1 MASSQADKRPIPN
14 LLPSRQD
21 SMLHQ
26 GNARMKDL
34 ISYEGAL
41 CANCQAPLQGEF
53 CHHCGQS
60 VHSVLRPVHG
70 LFEEF
75 FETFLHIDGRILHTL
90 PALFLKPGYLTLEYF
105 SGRRVRYIA
114 PFRLMFVLCLLS
126 FFVLHLATD
135 VIAQRI
141 EHRHQRSAVVI
152 DQDADFSQAQT
163 TQQVR
168 RQLDTKLQALEAT
181 RAIGNAAI
189 VAQIDQTEQKLH
201 EQANARLA
209 ELGAPASASTDSKPS
224 NEQNEGASNREQPV
238 HIGWLPAFANER
250 LTEFGDH
257 IRKNMRTLK
266 RGTTAERR
274 EAWEHL
280 EAGIYGALP
289 GTMLVLVPVFALLL
303 KLFYI
308 FKRRLYM
315 EHLIVSLHSHAFLF
329 VSLLLIVIAGM
340 LNTWLR
346 PVAAWAGYVAG
357 LLQAGLILWVP
368 AYLLMMQKRVYRQ
381 GWAMTLLKYWCVGW
395 CYFWLLLLVLTVAAT
410 LGLAR

>member
-1 MASSQADKRPIPN
+1 
-14 LLPSRQD
+14 
-21 SMLHQ
+21 
-26 GNARMKDL
+26 MKEL
-34 ISYEGAL
+34 TSYEGAL

-90 PALFLKPGYLTLEYF
+90 PALFLKPGFLTLEYF

-141 EHRHQRSAVVI
+141 EHRDQRNSVVI
-152 DQDADFSQAQT
+152 DQGADFSQAQT
-163 TQQVR
+163 AQEVR
-168 RQLDTKLQALEAT
+168 HQLDAKLETLEAT

-201 EQANARLA
+201 QQANARLA
-209 ELGAPASASTDSKPS
+209 ELGAPARASSASKRSGDEPSDEGSDGTSKL
-224 NEQNEGASNREQPV
+224 EQPI
-238 HIGWLPAFANER
+238 HISWLPAFASQR
-250 LTEFGDH
+250 LAEFDEH
-257 IRKNMRTLK
+257 IRKNAKALH
-266 RGTTAERR
+266 RGTITERR

-289 GTMLVLVPVFALLL
+289 GTMLVLVPMFALLL

-340 LNTWLR
+340 LSTWLR
-346 PVAAWAGYVAG
+346 PIAAWTGYAAG
-357 LLQAGLILWVP
+357 LMQGALMLWVP
-368 AYLLMMQKRVYRQ
+368 AYLLIMQKRVYRQ
-381 GWAMTLLKYWCVGW
+381 GWAMTLVKYWCVGW
-395 CYFWLLLLVLTVAAT
+395 CYFWLLLLILMVAVV
-410 LGLAR
+410 LGLAH

>member
-1 MASSQADKRPIPN
+1 
-14 LLPSRQD
+14 
-21 SMLHQ
+21 
-26 GNARMKDL
+26 MKEL
-34 ISYEGAL
+34 TSYEGAL

-90 PALFLKPGYLTLEYF
+90 PPLFLKPGFLTLEYF

-135 VIAQRI
+135 VITQRI
-141 EHRHQRSAVVI
+141 QQRHQHNAVVI
-152 DQDADFSQAQT
+152 DQGADFSQARTAQDV
-163 TQQVR
+163 Q
-168 RQLDTKLQALEAT
+168 RQLDSKLQTLEAT

-189 VAQIDQTEQKLH
+189 VAQIDQTEQKLR
-201 EQANARLA
+201 EQANTRLG
-209 ELGAPASASTDSKPS
+209 ELGAPANTSTSAPAPEEGIGGSSKL
-224 NEQNEGASNREQPV
+224 EQPI
-238 HIGWLPAFANER
+238 HISWLPNFASERFNEFD
-250 LTEFGDH
+250 EH
-257 IRKNMRTLK
+257 IRKNAKALRHGSAT
-266 RGTTAERR
+266 ERR

-280 EAGIYGALP
+280 AAGIYGALP
-289 GTMLVLVPVFALLL
+289 GTMLVLVPLFALLL
-303 KLFYI
+303 KLFYV

-346 PVAAWAGYVAG
+346 PIAAWAGYAAG
-357 LLQAGLILWVP
+357 LLQGGLILWVP
-368 AYLLMMQKRVYRQ
+368 AYLLIMQKRVYRQ
-381 GWAMTLLKYWCVGW
+381 GWAMTLVKYWCVGW
-395 CYFWLLLLVLTVAAT
+395 CYFWLLVLILIVAVI
-410 LGLAR
+410 LGLAH